1 MRPSRRPGVPGGGEP
16 ANHNGRRNYPVA
28 GRLRAKGGRG
38 HQQYADADPVDRA
51 HLADR
56 TQESAYPLRLYSCL
70 WHYTEL
76 EKGAVYDGDESRD
89 RAGNKERQIPHVRTS
104 IHQCMDRVACTVA
117 GVNTVVYGV
126 PMQRLTAQDW
136 IDFALAALA
145 REGCDALKADVLARK
160 LGVSRGSFYWH
171 FSDLGAFHRE
181 VIARWRRVST
191 EAIIAD
197 IERHSTH
204 EMRLEA
210 LLRHAFGDNAALDVS
225 MRAWATNNAEAAQA
239 VGREDSRRREYIEGL
254 LVEAGAAPSL
264 AATRAQLMYWTYL
277 GAASSRGRLTGRRLE
292 RMVAELKHLALS
304 GLPAA
309 TLSSAPADAGRR
321 SRPLAYRRA

>member
-1 MRPSRRPGVPGGGEP
+1 
-16 ANHNGRRNYPVA
+16 VA

-38 HQQYADADPVDRA
+38 HQQYADADPVDRT

-56 TQESAYPLRLYSCL
+56 TQESAHPLRLYSCP

-76 EKGAVYDGDESRD
+76 EKGTVYDGDENRE
-89 RAGNKERQIPHVRTS
+89 RASKKERQIPHVRTS
-104 IHQCMDRVACTVA
+104 IHQCTDRLARA
-117 GVNTVVYGV
+117 IADVNTVLYGV
-126 PMQRLTAQDW
+126 RMQRLTAQDW

-145 REGCDALKADVLARK
+145 REGSDALKADVLARK

-171 FSDLGAFHRE
+171 FSDLRTFHRK
-181 VIARWRRVST
+181 VIARWRQVST

-197 IERHSTH
+197 IERHSSR

-210 LLRHAFGDNAALDVS
+210 LLRHAFGDNAALDVR
-225 MRAWATNNAEAAQA
+225 MRAWAANKREAAQA
-239 VGREDSRRREYIEGL
+239 VGREDGRRREYIERL
-254 LVEAGAAPSL
+254 LVEAGVAQSL

-304 GLPAA
+304 GLPGT

-321 SRPLAYRRA
+321 PRPLACRRA